1 MKLPGVE
8 TNSRGVHCFGD
19 DNQLPCYTR
28 AETRRSY
35 RQKDVRKSR
44 YDTSVIFL
52 ISYKYDLDFDNFYV
66 VFSDWCIG
74 L

>member
-8 TNSRGVHCFGD
+8 TNSRGVRCFGD
-19 DNQLPCYTR
+19 DSQLPRYTR

-44 YDTSVIFL
+44 YDASVIFL
-52 ISYKYDLDFDNFYV
+52 TRFVPGVKKDMYKTE
-66 VFSDWCIG
+66 
-74 L
+74 